1 MEYRSPVKDTWLH
14 VQLAP
19 TVDGLLLHVHE
30 KSEPLPYQETVFP
43 EEQLTTEVLEK
54 LYVGVG
60 VLTPEGIVLEINDAP
75 LADAQVR
82 REEVIGQPFAETPW
96 WTPSPASQ
104 EQLRSAITRASL
116 GETVRFETLIHPRE
130 GMDLYLE
137 ATITP
142 HRDVDQRVSYLVYV
156 GTDIT
161 ARKRAEADI
170 HALIDALPQLVW
182 TSRPDGYV
190 TYHNHRLINYLAM
203 TPEQAEG
210 AGWLAGVHPDD
221 QQRVWEAWQTAIQ
234 TGRLYEVELRLQD
247 GRSGT
252 YCWFLTRGV
261 PQRNAQ
267 GTILYWVGTCT
278 DIEGQKRAEQQ
289 LKESREN
296 LRVLAETVPQLVWV
310 ARPDG
315 WHEYVNQH
323 WRDYTGLT
331 PEQVQ
336 SDKRAYLQFIHPEDR
351 ESNRAVVQRAL
362 DTGTM
367 FEHEERLRNAQ
378 TGEYRW
384 FLVRGMPMRDD
395 TGQIIKWCGTCT
407 DIEEQKRI
415 EQALRESQE
424 RTSSLMNSTIIGVTI
439 IEGEQIIDANDTFL
453 RMTGYDRDDLHAGRL
468 NWMRITPSEYLA
480 RTLEA
485 HQELSSHQ
493 SMTPYEKEYLCRDGS
508 RLPVLVGGAILEHH
522 PHQAIAFVLDNSARK
537 ELEQRKDDFINMA
550 SHELRNPLA
559 ALKLQTAMLRR
570 HLNKQGIHT
579 AASALSTIETQLN
592 KLTRLVEELLDVSK
606 MQAGKLEY
614 RRETVDL
621 DVLLREIADA
631 MQHLHPSHR
640 ILLQRAVHASLLGDR
655 DRLGQVFSN
664 LLSNAIKYSPD
675 ATTVEMELSATE
687 ETIRVRVTDHGL
699 GIPQEQRDKI
709 FERFYR
715 VTGTQ
720 QKAIPGLG
728 MGLYIVTEIVK
739 HYEGTISVDSA
750 VGKGSSFTVTLPKS
764 RDA

>member
-1 MEYRSPVKDTWLH
+1 MKDTWLH